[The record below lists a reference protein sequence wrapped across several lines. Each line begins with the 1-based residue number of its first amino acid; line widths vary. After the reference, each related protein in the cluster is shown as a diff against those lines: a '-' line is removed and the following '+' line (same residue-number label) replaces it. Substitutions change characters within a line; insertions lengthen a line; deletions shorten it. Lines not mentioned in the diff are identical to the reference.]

1 MRLELKQT
9 RSADIVVVGVSG
21 RVDHA
26 NADQF
31 RTSLWPSLASCKAGG
46 DRLVLD
52 LAGLEYISS
61 AGLRVLMLASRD
73 VKTRE
78 GTLLV
83 CGLQPVVREIF
94 EISRFNVVFRVLP
107 DQPAAVAELRTAAAP
122 ARA

>member
-1 MRLELKQT
+1 LELKQV
-9 RSADIVVVGVSG
+9 RIADVVVVAVSG

-31 RTSLWPSLASCKAGG
+31 RALLWPQLASCAAGG

-73 VKTRE
+73 VKARN
-78 GTLLV
+78 GTLVV
-83 CGLQPVVREIF
+83 CGLQTIVREIF
-94 EISRFNVVFRVLP
+94 EISRFNIVFRVLV
-107 DQPAAVAELRTAAAP
+107 DRAAALAELRVPAP
-122 ARA
+122 AGA

>member
-1 MRLELKQT
+1 MRLELKQV
-9 RSADIVVVGVSG
+9 RIADVVIVAVSG

-31 RTSLWPSLASCKAGG
+31 RAQLWPHLGGCAVGG

-73 VKTRE
+73 VKARD
-78 GTLLV
+78 GTLVV
-83 CGLQPVVREIF
+83 CGLQAIVREIF
-94 EISRFNVVFRVLP
+94 EISRFNVVFKVLP
-107 DQPAAVAELRTAAAP
+107 DRTTALAELRVAAP
-122 ARA
+122 AGA

>member
-1 MRLELKQT
+1 MRLELKQA
-9 RSADIVVVGVSG
+9 RSGNVVVLTVIG

-31 RTSLWPSLASCKAGG
+31 RTVLWPHLASCAAGG

-52 LAGLEYISS
+52 LSGLEYISS

-73 VKTRE
+73 VKTRN
-78 GTLLV
+78 GNLVV

-94 EISRFNVVFRVLP
+94 EISRFNIVFRVLP
-107 DQPAAVAELRTAAAP
+107 DQTAALAEMRGAAP
-122 ARA
+122 LSA

>member
-1 MRLELKQT
+1 LELKQV
-9 RSADIVVVGVSG
+9 RIADVVIVAVSG

-26 NADQF
+26 NADGF
-31 RTSLWPSLASCKAGG
+31 RAQLWPHLAGCAAGG

-73 VKTRE
+73 VKGRD

-83 CGLQPVVREIF
+83 CGLQPIVREIF
-94 EISRFNVVFRVLP
+94 EISRFNVVFNVLP
-107 DQPAAVAELRTAAAP
+107 DRNAALAELRVAVAAGA
-122 ARA
+122 

>member
-1 MRLELKQT
+1 VRLELKQV
-9 RSADIVVVGVSG
+9 RIADVVIVAVSG

-31 RTSLWPSLASCKAGG
+31 RAQLWPYLGSCAVGG

-73 VKTRE
+73 VKARD
-78 GTLLV
+78 GTLVV
-83 CGLQPVVREIF
+83 CGLQAIVREIF
-94 EISRFNVVFRVLP
+94 EISRFNVVFHVLP
-107 DQPAAVAELRTAAAP
+107 DRAAALAEFRVSAP
-122 ARA
+122 A

>member
-1 MRLELKQT
+1 VRLEIKQV
-9 RSADIVVVGVSG
+9 RIADVVVAAVAG

-31 RTSLWPSLASCKAGG
+31 RAELWPFLASCAVGG

-73 VKTRE
+73 VKARD
-78 GTLLV
+78 GKLV
-83 CGLQPVVREIF
+83 ICGLQPIVREIF
-94 EISRFNVVFRVLP
+94 EISRFNVVFHVLP
-107 DQPAAVAELRTAAAP
+107 DRNAALAELRVPTTA
-122 ARA
+122 

>member
-1 MRLELKQT
+1 MRLELKQA
-9 RSADIVVVGVSG
+9 RIEDVVVITVSG

-31 RTSLWPSLASCKAGG
+31 RAALWPHLASCTGGG

-73 VKTRE
+73 VKSRD
-78 GTLLV
+78 GRLVV
-83 CGLQPVVREIF
+83 CGLQPIVKEIF
-94 EISRFNVVFRVLP
+94 EISRFNIVLNVLP
-107 DQPAAVAELRTAAAP
+107 DRTAALAEFHVTSP
-122 ARA
+122 AGA